1 MKNLPRWGL
10 MTVIF
15 AVAMVF
21 FGSVICPPVG
31 EREAESAD
39 SEVQYPLHEDAGTYK
54 ALPGSMQ
61 IEDRFPLA
69 NPPLPMAK
77 DGFSTIEVTVLD
89 DKGNPVEGARVAFLF
104 HRESGYAR
112 RSWGFTDSNGM
123 FTSTPLFAETYA
135 VEASSHLFFPVV
147 SKRISIPSE
156 EQSKV
161 VLRMVGASRLTGKVM
176 TSAGRQAFHG
186 HLSFTDLST
195 GKKIKGLI
203 GSGGSFL
210 SPPLDA
216 GNWRILWQERPT
228 AQIDPRLSYAVPLEP
243 RQEREFRI
251 VVPSLQ
257 SGGIG
262 EHEIGIQEVLN

>member
-1 MKNLPRWGL
+1 MKSLPRWGL
-10 MTVIF
+10 VAVIF
-15 AVAMVF
+15 TVAMVF
-21 FGSVICPPVG
+21 FSSVICPPVS
-31 EREAESAD
+31 EREAESTE

-54 ALPGSMQ
+54 ALPGPLQ

-69 NPPLPMAK
+69 DTPPPIAK
-77 DGFSTIEVTVLD
+77 NGFSTMEVTVLD

-104 HRESGYAR
+104 LRENGYAR
-112 RSWGFTDSNGM
+112 RSWGFTDRNGN
-123 FTSTPLFAETYA
+123 FTSSPLFAETYT

-147 SKRISIPSE
+147 SKRISIPSK
-156 EQSKV
+156 EQSNV
-161 VLRMVGASRLTGKVM
+161 VLRLVGASRLTGTVM
-176 TSAGRQAFHG
+176 TGSGRPAFHG

-251 VVPSLQ
+251 VVPSPQ

-262 EHEIGIQEVLN
+262 EHKIGIQEVLN